1 MMRAPSL
8 LMYSKFM
15 SKDRESEYL
24 CYENDMKKMPCRK
37 DSGYDSISSP
47 IEMPYPLTSLDVLQE
62 AKAVLRYSIPL
73 VITFFL
79 GYSTRATDV
88 WFLGKLGPQ
97 AMAVSSLGHLFITVT
112 GISIG
117 NGILTVAIDTLVA
130 QAFTGA
136 KHHHTVGIILQRG
149 LLVSFIFGIMI
160 SVLWAN
166 SEFILVLMGQDPMLA
181 NMAQTY
187 IIILIP
193 YLFICYAN
201 TALRKFLQSIG
212 EMKVTLYLVFLL
224 FPANVVSNYFFLE
237 YLSLGYIGAA
247 LHIVFISTFI
257 MLLYTI
263 YLTCITNS
271 IRAYW
276 PGLTL
281 NAFGGWSEFLRLG
294 IPGMLSL
301 STDWAF
307 EVCALLTGVLGQTSL
322 AAQSVV
328 LTINTLLLVIP
339 TALSTGMAVRL
350 GHLLGANEPRKSN
363 LCFMVSAGIGVL
375 CTFINALAIFAY
387 RSQIAHHFSSDSEV
401 VEATIN
407 LLQVASVCHFTMGIG
422 IVFSYVLNALG
433 KQTIVASLNV
443 VSYYMIGLPFGI
455 YLTYQCDWGLEGIW
469 AGVALSGIVKTLC
482 EFSILT
488 YLVDWRHE
496 CQLATN
502 RIHDQEYATSFIV

>member
-117 NGILTVAIDTLVA
+117 NGILTAIDTLVA

-160 SVLWAN
+160 SILWAN

-201 TALRKFLQSIG
+201 TALRKFLQSI
-212 EMKVTLYLVFLL
+212 
-224 FPANVVSNYFFLE
+224 
-237 YLSLGYIGAA
+237 
-247 LHIVFISTFI
+247 
-257 MLLYTI
+257 
-263 YLTCITNS
+263 
-271 IRAYW
+271 AYW

-328 LTINTLLLVIP
+328 LTINTLLLMIP